1 LGFSTNQRFEK
12 QFKQHLNIM
21 KKRFNL
27 GNFLFNI
34 MVALFAVATFGINP
48 AVAVGGSIVGGA
60 ALSFMPGDNLL
71 RAGLLKEL
79 WTDIILEGFYPKDSF
94 LSEGRDMSALVEFNT
109 INLAEAG
116 ANPTV
121 LIDNTSYP
129 IAAAVRTDVPLTLA
143 LKTLDTTSTI
153 VRNVEEMETA
163 YDKMASVVYGHKM
176 ELRKTA
182 AKLAA
187 WNWSPQANAANTPV
201 IPTTGGTVGT
211 RKKIAL
217 ADVLNMRK
225 QFDLLDI
232 PDDGRVLVLNPDHES
247 HLIAEDLE
255 LYKSVMNMSTPTLFG
270 FKVYRTSVTPI
281 YVASTGAKAAYG
293 TTPAATHSVSS
304 FAFHKDEVMKALGTV
319 EMFAKF
325 KDPDQKGDVINFQMR
340 FCALP
345 LRVKAIGSIYSA
357 AV

>member
-1 LGFSTNQRFEK
+1 
-12 QFKQHLNIM
+12 M
-21 KKRFNL
+21 KKRFNF
-27 GNFLFNI
+27 GNFLFNM
-34 MVALFAVATFGINP
+34 MVALFAMVAFGINP
-48 AVAVGGSIVGGA
+48 AVAVGGAIAGGT
-60 ALSFMPGDNLL
+60 ALSYMPGDSVL

-79 WTDIILEGFYPKDSF
+79 WTDMILEGFYPKDSF
-94 LSEGRDMSALVEFNT
+94 LSEGRDMSSLVDYNT

-129 IAAAVRTDVPLTLA
+129 IAAAVRTDVPLTLT

-153 VRNVEEMETA
+153 LRNVEEMETA
-163 YDKMASVVYGHKM
+163 YNKMASVVYGHKM

-201 IPTTGGTVGT
+201 IATTGGTAGT
-211 RKKIAL
+211 RKMLAL

-255 LYKSVMNMSTPTLFG
+255 LYKAVMNMNSPNLFG
-270 FKVYRTSVTPI
+270 FKLYRTSVTPI

-293 TTPAATHSVSS
+293 TTPGATHSVAS
-304 FAFHKDEVMKALGTV
+304 FAFHKDEVMKAMGTI

-345 LRVKAIGSIYSA
+345 LRAKAIGAIYGA